1 MLLENRHIYT
11 EEKHGG
17 VKEKLAWR
25 MFKTGVLHRSLMNT
39 ASGKMK
45 NFVFEKAFKSAWG
58 DRRSKLVFAPKSF
71 NEMWKERKKKG

>member
-1 MLLENRHIYT
+1 
-11 EEKHGG
+11 
-17 VKEKLAWR
+17 
-25 MFKTGVLHRSLMNT
+25 LHRGLMNT
-39 ASGKMK
+39 ANGKMK